1 VSKTLTRRIGESNSA
16 RTMTRRLTLLAT
28 LLALS
33 LASASAFSC
42 DDDDASGKVCVEC
55 TGDLEGHRVRPLTS
69 TNPVA

>member
-1 VSKTLTRRIGESNSA
+1 
-16 RTMTRRLTLLAT
+16 MTRRLTLLAT